1 MSDPEDELAELFR
14 DEAMRRIDAM
24 DAALLEI
31 ETGNAGAETLT
42 NLFRE
47 AHTIKGAAGMVGQDD
62 VRVVAHAME
71 DILAV
76 LRERGTFPASL
87 VPGLLRAT
95 GLLRSQ
101 VAGHGPSAGPV
112 LDELAAARAALNS
125 GTATET
131 GTGATAPPAAEPPP
145 SPAQSD
151 PPADSPAPADGPAAA
166 NGLAAEDALVAA
178 DGPVTDGRAPDR
190 PAPAGG
196 PATDA
201 PGPDAGPRS
210 AGPGGAG
217 PAVRVPAGK
226 IDRMLD
232 LVGEVVLNHRGLAH
246 SVGAVAGLPEDVE
259 RRLSTEQQLLGEL
272 TDSAVRMRT
281 LPVSAITGP
290 LPRAIRDI
298 AQAAG
303 KQVEFTVTGGDTELD
318 RAILE
323 SLAEPLTHLLRNA
336 VSHGIEPP
344 GERRRAGK
352 PACGRLE
359 LRAVPRGSL
368 VEITVRDDGRGIA
381 EATAAEAE
389 REGSLTDVLARPGY
403 STAAEV
409 TDLAGRGV
417 GMDAVQAYAR
427 SVGGS
432 LEVHSQ
438 PGHGLAA
445 TLVLPLALAQL
456 EVLLLRRGPEVYGI
470 PIAAVDEVLLVAET
484 RSVQGQLTVPVRGH
498 PVPLADIAVV
508 LGLPAPP
515 LPPQPAAVIVSAGGR
530 RVAIEVDRLIGAEE
544 VVVKPLGP
552 LAQADG
558 CLGATILG
566 DGRVALLIEPG
577 LFTRRCGARPG
588 PALAAQDAAARPAN
602 GQAPATGP
610 ATRPAAAP
618 GTHQPDKILV
628 VEDSFTVREL
638 QRSIFEAAGYRVAT
652 AADGNDALAVLHR
665 DPEIALVVS
674 DLDMPGL
681 DGLGLTRAVRAD
693 PARSA
698 LPVIIVTAR
707 GTEQVRQ
714 QGMAAGANAFMAKA
728 KFDQRELLATV
739 GRLVRG

>member
-1 MSDPEDELAELFR
+1 MTGPEDELAELFR
-14 DEAMRRIDAM
+14 DEAARRIEAM

-31 ETGNAGAETLT
+31 EAGNAGAETVT
-42 NLFRE
+42 SLFRE

-62 VRVVAHAME
+62 IRVVAHAVE

-76 LRERGTFPASL
+76 LRERGTFPAGL

-95 GLLRSQ
+95 GLLRRQ
-101 VAGHGPSAGPV
+101 VAGQAAPAVPV
-112 LDELAAARAALNS
+112 LDELAATRAALNS
-125 GTATET
+125 GI
-131 GTGATAPPAAEPPP
+131 GAGAVTPPPAEPVPPPAAEPPP
-145 SPAQSD
+145 SP
-151 PPADSPAPADGPAAA
+151 PASQFTPASQARPDGPATPNGAA
-166 NGLAAEDALVAA
+166 AA
-178 DGPVTDGRAPDR
+178 
-190 PAPAGG
+190 AGT
-196 PATDA
+196 AQ
-201 PGPDAGPRS
+201 
-210 AGPGGAG
+210 
-217 PAVRVPAGK
+217 AVRVPAAK

-232 LVGEVVLNHRGLAH
+232 LVGEVVLNHRRLEH
-246 SVGAVAGLPEDVE
+246 SVSATAGLPEDVE
-259 RRLSTEQQLLGEL
+259 RRLSAEQQLLGEL

-290 LPRAIRDI
+290 LPRAIRDL
-298 AQAAG
+298 ARAVG

-344 GERRRAGK
+344 DERVRAGK

-368 VEITVRDDGRGIA
+368 VEVSVTDDGRGIA
-381 EATAAEAE
+381 AATAEAAE

-427 SVGGS
+427 SVGGT
-432 LEVHSQ
+432 LEVRSQ
-438 PGHGLAA
+438 PGQGLAA

-456 EVLLLRRGPEVYGI
+456 EVLLLRRGRDVYGI
-470 PIAAVDEVLLVAET
+470 PIAAVDEVLLVT
-484 RSVQGQLTVPVRGH
+484 GTQSVQGQLAVPVRGH
-498 PVPLADIAVV
+498 PVPLADIAAV
-508 LGLPAPP
+508 LGLAAPA
-515 LPPQPAAVIVSAGGR
+515 LPGHPAAVIVSAGGR
-530 RVAIEVDRLIGAEE
+530 RVAIQCDRLIGAEE

-577 LFTRRCGARPG
+577 LFTRRSGARHVPP
-588 PALAAQDAAARPAN
+588 PAAAQPAQDAAAPPPGDAAPPA
-602 GQAPATGP
+602 GDAAPPATEPSTPAPETAAPAT
-610 ATRPAAAP
+610 R
-618 GTHQPDKILV
+618 QPDKILV

-652 AADGNDALAVLHR
+652 AEDGHDALAVLQR

-707 GTEQVRQ
+707 GSEQVRQ
-714 QGMAAGANAFMAKA
+714 QGMAAGASAFMAKA
-728 KFDQRELLATV
+728 QFDQRELLATV

>member
-1 MSDPEDELAELFR
+1 MISPEDDLADLFR
-14 DEAMRRIDAM
+14 DEAMRRLDAM

-31 ETGNAGAETLT
+31 ETGNAGAETVT
-42 NLFRE
+42 DLFRE
-47 AHTIKGAAGMVGQDD
+47 AHTIKGAASMVGQDD
-62 VRVVAHAME
+62 VRVVAHAVE

-76 LRERGTFPASL
+76 LRNRDTFPVSL
-87 VPGLLRAT
+87 VAGLLRAT

-101 VAGHGPSAGPV
+101 VAGRGGPAVPV
-112 LDELAAARAALNS
+112 LDELAAARAALTP
-125 GTATET
+125 GTSTGTSAADPPPAEPLAEEPPPADPPPAEPPPAESLAEEPPPADPPPAEPLATE
-131 GTGATAPPAAEPPP
+131 PPPP
-145 SPAQSD
+145 SPATAGQ
-151 PPADSPAPADGPAAA
+151 PSP
-166 NGLAAEDALVAA
+166 
-178 DGPVTDGRAPDR
+178 GRV
-190 PAPAGG
+190 
-196 PATDA
+196 
-201 PGPDAGPRS
+201 
-210 AGPGGAG
+210 
-217 PAVRVPAGK
+217 VRVPAGK

-246 SVGAVAGLPEDVE
+246 SAAAVGGLPEDVE
-259 RRLSTEQQLLGEL
+259 RRLSTAQQLLGEL

-298 AQAAG
+298 AQTAG
-303 KQVEFTVTGGDTELD
+303 KQVEFIVTGADTELD
-318 RAILE
+318 RVILE

-344 GERRRAGK
+344 DERRRAGK

-368 VEITVRDDGRGIA
+368 VEISVRDDGRGIA
-381 EATAAEAE
+381 AATAEEAE

-417 GMDAVQAYAR
+417 GMDAVQVYAR
-427 SVGGS
+427 SVGGT

-438 PGHGLAA
+438 PGQGLTA

-456 EVLLLRRGPEVYGI
+456 EVLLLGRGNDVYGI
-470 PIAAVDEVLLVAET
+470 PIAAVEEVLLVTGT
-484 RSVQGQLTVPVRGH
+484 RSVQGQRAVPVRGH
-498 PVPLADIAVV
+498 PVPLADIAAV
-508 LGLPAPP
+508 LGLTAPA
-515 LPPQPAAVIVSAGGR
+515 LPARPAAVIVSAGGR
-530 RVAIEVDRLIGAEE
+530 RVAIECDRLIGAEE
-544 VVVKPLGP
+544 VVVKPLGS

-577 LFTRRCGARPG
+577 LVTRRDGARAT
-588 PALAAQDAAARPAN
+588 PALAAAREQAATAPGN
-602 GQAPATGP
+602 GSAPAP
-610 ATRPAAAP
+610 P
-618 GTHQPDKILV
+618 PDKILV

-652 AADGNDALAVLHR
+652 AEDGHDALAVLQR

-693 PARSA
+693 PDRSA

-707 GTEQVRQ
+707 GSEQIRQ
-714 QGMAAGANAFMAKA
+714 QGMAAGASAFMAKA
-728 KFDQRELLATV
+728 QFDQRELLATV

>member
-1 MSDPEDELAELFR
+1 MTDPDDELAELFR
-14 DEAMRRIDAM
+14 DEAMRRLDAM

-31 ETGNAGAETLT
+31 ETGNAGAETVT
-42 NLFRE
+42 GLFRE
-47 AHTIKGAAGMVGQDD
+47 AHTIKGAASMVGQDD
-62 VRVVAHAME
+62 VRVVAHAVE
-71 DILAV
+71 DILSV
-76 LRERGTFPASL
+76 LRDRDTFPASL

-95 GLLRSQ
+95 GLLRGQ
-101 VAGHGPSAGPV
+101 VAGHSGPAGLV
-112 LDELAAARAALNS
+112 LDELAATRAALAH
-125 GTATET
+125 GGGPTA
-131 GTGATAPPAAEPPP
+131 AAPPAAGPEP
-145 SPAQSD
+145 SPVPGGPVPDGRGPGALPAASPVPGA
-151 PPADSPAPADGPAAA
+151 PPAASTPPGALPAASTPP
-166 NGLAAEDALVAA
+166 E
-178 DGPVTDGRAPDR
+178 APR
-190 PAPAGG
+190 PAGG
-196 PATDA
+196 PRPAGA
-201 PGPDAGPRS
+201 PR
-210 AGPGGAG
+210 PGGASGPG
-217 PAVRVPAGK
+217 PAIRVPAGK

-232 LVGEVVLNHRGLAH
+232 LVGEVVLNHGRLAH
-246 SVGAVAGLPEDVE
+246 SVGATTGLPDDVG
-259 RRLSTEQQLLGEL
+259 RRLSTERQLLGEL

-298 AQAAG
+298 AQAVG
-303 KQVEFTVTGGDTELD
+303 KQVEFTVAGGDTELD

-344 GERRRAGK
+344 DERRRAGK
-352 PACGRLE
+352 PAFGRLE
-359 LRAVPRGSL
+359 LRAVPLGSL
-368 VEITVRDDGRGIA
+368 VEISVTDDGRGIST
-381 EATAAEAE
+381 ATAEEAE
-389 REGSLTDVLARPGY
+389 REGSLTEVLARPGY

-417 GMDAVQAYAR
+417 GMDAVQVYAR
-427 SVGGS
+427 SVGGT

-438 PGHGLAA
+438 PGHGLTA

-456 EVLLLRRGPEVYGI
+456 EVLLLRRGPDVYGI
-470 PIAAVDEVLLVAET
+470 PIAAVDEVLLVTET
-484 RSVQGQLTVPVRGH
+484 RSVQGQLTVPVRDH

-508 LGLPAPP
+508 LGLTAPA
-515 LPPQPAAVIVSAGGR
+515 LPDHPAAVVVSAGGR
-530 RVAIEVDRLIGAEE
+530 RVAIQCDRLIGAEE

-577 LFTRRCGARPG
+577 LFTRRDRMRAG
-588 PALAAQDAAARPAN
+588 PAPAAQAAAARATS
-602 GQAPATGP
+602 APATS
-610 ATRPAAAP
+610 APAAA
-618 GTHQPDKILV
+618 HHPDKILV

-652 AADGNDALAVLHR
+652 AEDGRDALAVLQR
-665 DPEIALVVS
+665 DPDIALVVS

-693 PARSA
+693 PVRST

-707 GTEQVRQ
+707 GTERVRQ
-714 QGMAAGANAFMAKA
+714 QGIAAGVNAFMAKA
-728 KFDQRELLATV
+728 QFDQRELLATV

>member
-1 MSDPEDELAELFR
+1 
-14 DEAMRRIDAM
+14 
-24 DAALLEI
+24 
-31 ETGNAGAETLT
+31 
-42 NLFRE
+42 
-47 AHTIKGAAGMVGQDD
+47 
-62 VRVVAHAME
+62 
-71 DILAV
+71 
-76 LRERGTFPASL
+76 
-87 VPGLLRAT
+87 
-95 GLLRSQ
+95 
-101 VAGHGPSAGPV
+101 
-112 LDELAAARAALNS
+112 
-125 GTATET
+125 
-131 GTGATAPPAAEPPP
+131 
-145 SPAQSD
+145 
-151 PPADSPAPADGPAAA
+151 
-166 NGLAAEDALVAA
+166 
-178 DGPVTDGRAPDR
+178 
-190 PAPAGG
+190 
-196 PATDA
+196 
-201 PGPDAGPRS
+201 
-210 AGPGGAG
+210 
-217 PAVRVPAGK
+217 
-226 IDRMLD
+226 MLD
-232 LVGEVVLNHRGLAH
+232 LVGEVVLNHRRLAH

-259 RRLSTEQQLLGEL
+259 RRLSAEQQLLGEL

-303 KQVEFTVTGGDTELD
+303 KQVEFIVTGGDTELD

-344 GERRRAGK
+344 GDRVRAGK

-368 VEITVRDDGRGIA
+368 VEISVIDDGRGIA
-381 EATAAEAE
+381 PGTAEEAE

-409 TDLAGRGV
+409 THLAGRGV

-427 SVGGS
+427 SVGGT

-438 PGHGLAA
+438 PGQGLAA
-445 TLVLPLALAQL
+445 TLVLPLALSQL
-456 EVLLLRRGPEVYGI
+456 EVLLLRRGPEVYGL
-470 PIAAVDEVLLVAET
+470 PVAAVDEVLLVTET
-484 RSVQGQLTVPVRGH
+484 RSVQGQRTVPVRGH

-508 LGLPAPP
+508 LGLTAPP

-530 RVAIEVDRLIGAEE
+530 RVAIECDLLIGAEE

-577 LFTRRCGARPG
+577 LFTRRGGAGALTAP
-588 PALAAQDAAARPAN
+588 PAQ
-602 GQAPATGP
+602 
-610 ATRPAAAP
+610 PAAAP
-618 GTHQPDKILV
+618 ANGAAPATPPARDPSTEPAAEPGARQPDKILV

-652 AADGNDALAVLHR
+652 AEDGHDALAVLHR

-693 PARSA
+693 PDRSA

-714 QGMAAGANAFMAKA
+714 QGLAAGANAFMAKA
-728 KFDQRELLATV
+728 QFDQRELLATV

>member
-1 MSDPEDELAELFR
+1 MTDPEDELAELFR
-14 DEAMRRIDAM
+14 DEATRRLEVM

-31 ETGNAGAETLT
+31 EAGNAGAETVT
-42 NLFRE
+42 SLFRE

-62 VRVVAHAME
+62 VRVVAHAVE

-76 LRERGTFPASL
+76 LRERRTFPASL

-101 VAGHGPSAGPV
+101 VAGQAGPAVLV
-112 LDELAAARAALNS
+112 LDELATARAALDT
-125 GTATET
+125 GT
-131 GTGATAPPAAEPPP
+131 GTGAAPPPAAEPAP
-145 SPAQSD
+145 
-151 PPADSPAPADGPAAA
+151 PPAAEPAPPPAAEPA
-166 NGLAAEDALVAA
+166 
-178 DGPVTDGRAPDR
+178 PV
-190 PAPAGG
+190 PAGG
-196 PATDA
+196 TAQ
-201 PGPDAGPRS
+201 
-210 AGPGGAG
+210 
-217 PAVRVPAGK
+217 AVRVPAGK

-232 LVGEVVLNHRGLAH
+232 LVGEVVLNHRRLEH
-246 SVGAVAGLPEDVE
+246 SVGATAGLPEDVE
-259 RRLSTEQQLLGEL
+259 RRLSAEQQLLGEL

-298 AQAAG
+298 AQTAG
-303 KQVEFTVTGGDTELD
+303 KQVEFIVTGGDTELD

-344 GERRRAGK
+344 DERVRAGK

-368 VEITVRDDGRGIA
+368 VEVSVSDDGRGIA
-381 EATAAEAE
+381 AATAAEAE

-427 SVGGS
+427 SVGGT
-432 LEVHSQ
+432 LEVRSQ
-438 PGHGLAA
+438 PGQGLEA

-456 EVLLLRRGPEVYGI
+456 EVLLLRRGPDVYGI
-470 PIAAVDEVLLVAET
+470 PIAAVDEVLLVT
-484 RSVQGQLTVPVRGH
+484 GTQSVQGRLAVPVRGH
-498 PVPLADIAVV
+498 PVPLADIAAV

-515 LPPQPAAVIVSAGGR
+515 LSRHPAAVIVSAGGR
-530 RVAIEVDRLIGAEE
+530 RVAIECDHLIGAEE

-577 LFTRRCGARPG
+577 LFTRRDGARHVPP
-588 PALAAQDAAARPAN
+588 PATETAQDAAAPPAGDAAPPAP
-602 GQAPATGP
+602 GQTREPATP
-610 ATRPAAAP
+610 P
-618 GTHQPDKILV
+618 PDKILV

-652 AADGNDALAVLHR
+652 AEDGHDALAVLQR

-707 GTEQVRQ
+707 GSEQVRQ
-714 QGMAAGANAFMAKA
+714 QGIAAGASAFMAKA
-728 KFDQRELLATV
+728 QFDQRELLATV

>member
-1 MSDPEDELAELFR
+1 VTSPEDDLAELFR

-31 ETGNAGAETLT
+31 ETGNAGAETVT
-42 NLFRE
+42 DLFRE

-62 VRVVAHAME
+62 VRVVAHAVE

-76 LRERGTFPASL
+76 LRDRGTFPAGL

-95 GLLRSQ
+95 GLLRRQ
-101 VAGHGPSAGPV
+101 VAGRGGSAVPV
-112 LDELAAARAALNS
+112 LDELAAARAALTHGS
-125 GTATET
+125 TTATEPT
-131 GTGATAPPAAEPPP
+131 PSPPPAEPPAAVPWAAEPPAAVPQVAEPPAAVPQAAEPPAAAPKAAAPPPAAPPAAGQPPP
-145 SPAQSD
+145 S
-151 PPADSPAPADGPAAA
+151 
-166 NGLAAEDALVAA
+166 
-178 DGPVTDGRAPDR
+178 
-190 PAPAGG
+190 
-196 PATDA
+196 
-201 PGPDAGPRS
+201 
-210 AGPGGAG
+210 
-217 PAVRVPAGK
+217 PAVRVPAAK

-232 LVGEVVLNHRGLAH
+232 LVGEVVLNHRRLAH
-246 SVGAVAGLPEDVE
+246 SAGAVAGLPEDVE

-303 KQVEFTVTGGDTELD
+303 KQVEFIVTGADTELD
-318 RAILE
+318 RVILE

-344 GERRRAGK
+344 DERRRAGK
-352 PACGRLE
+352 PACGQLE

-368 VEITVRDDGRGIA
+368 VEISVRDDGRGIA
-381 EATAAEAE
+381 AATAAEAE

-432 LEVHSQ
+432 LEVRSQ
-438 PGHGLAA
+438 PGQGLAA

-456 EVLLLRRGPEVYGI
+456 EVLLLGRGNDVYGI
-470 PIAAVDEVLLVAET
+470 PIAAVDEVLLVTET
-484 RSVQGQLTVPVRGH
+484 RSVQGQRTVPVRGH
-498 PVPLADIAVV
+498 PVPLADIAAV
-508 LGLPAPP
+508 LGLTAPA
-515 LPPQPAAVIVSAGGR
+515 LPARPAAVIVSAGGR
-530 RVAIEVDRLIGAEE
+530 RVAIECDRLIGAED

-577 LFTRRCGARPG
+577 LVTRRDGARARR
-588 PALAAQDAAARPAN
+588 ALAASQEAAAPAN
-602 GQAPATGP
+602 GRAPVHP
-610 ATRPAAAP
+610 
-618 GTHQPDKILV
+618 PDKILV

-652 AADGNDALAVLHR
+652 AEDGHDALAVLQR

-693 PARSA
+693 PDRSA

-707 GTEQVRQ
+707 GSEQVRQ
-714 QGMAAGANAFMAKA
+714 QGMAAGASAFMAKA
-728 KFDQRELLATV
+728 QFDQRELLATV

>member
-1 MSDPEDELAELFR
+1 V
-14 DEAMRRIDAM
+14 I
-24 DAALLEI
+24 
-31 ETGNAGAETLT
+31 
-42 NLFRE
+42 
-47 AHTIKGAAGMVGQDD
+47 
-62 VRVVAHAME
+62 
-71 DILAV
+71 
-76 LRERGTFPASL
+76 
-87 VPGLLRAT
+87 
-95 GLLRSQ
+95 
-101 VAGHGPSAGPV
+101 
-112 LDELAAARAALNS
+112 
-125 GTATET
+125 
-131 GTGATAPPAAEPPP
+131 
-145 SPAQSD
+145 
-151 PPADSPAPADGPAAA
+151 
-166 NGLAAEDALVAA
+166 
-178 DGPVTDGRAPDR
+178 
-190 PAPAGG
+190 
-196 PATDA
+196 
-201 PGPDAGPRS
+201 
-210 AGPGGAG
+210 
-217 PAVRVPAGK
+217 RVPAGK
-226 IDRMLD
+226 VDRMLD
-232 LVGEVVLNHRGLAH
+232 LVGEVVLNHRRLAH

-259 RRLSTEQQLLGEL
+259 RRLSAEQQLLGEL

-303 KQVEFTVTGGDTELD
+303 KQVEFIVTGGDTELD

-344 GERRRAGK
+344 DDRVRAGK

-359 LRAVPRGSL
+359 LHAVPRGSL
-368 VEITVRDDGRGIA
+368 VEISVVDDGRGIA
-381 EATAAEAE
+381 PGTAEEAE

-427 SVGGS
+427 SVGGT
-432 LEVHSQ
+432 LEVRSR

-456 EVLLLRRGPEVYGI
+456 EVLLLRRGPEVYGL
-470 PIAAVDEVLLVAET
+470 PVAAVDEVLLVTET
-484 RSVQGQLTVPVRGH
+484 RSVQGQRTVPVRGH

-508 LGLPAPP
+508 LGLTAPP

-530 RVAIEVDRLIGAEE
+530 RVAIECDLLIGAEE

-577 LFTRRCGARPG
+577 LFTRRGGAG
-588 PALAAQDAAARPAN
+588 ALTAPAN
-602 GQAPATGP
+602 QPAAEPATDPSTGP
-610 ATRPAAAP
+610 AAGPSARP
-618 GTHQPDKILV
+618 PDKILV
-628 VEDSFTVREL
+628 VEDSLTVREL

-652 AADGNDALAVLHR
+652 AEDGHDALAVLQR

-693 PARSA
+693 PDRST

-714 QGMAAGANAFMAKA
+714 QGLAAGASAFMAKA
-728 KFDQRELLATV
+728 QFDQRELLATV

>member
-1 MSDPEDELAELFR
+1 M
-14 DEAMRRIDAM
+14 
-24 DAALLEI
+24 
-31 ETGNAGAETLT
+31 
-42 NLFRE
+42 
-47 AHTIKGAAGMVGQDD
+47 AHW
-62 VRVVAHAME
+62 
-71 DILAV
+71 
-76 LRERGTFPASL
+76 
-87 VPGLLRAT
+87 
-95 GLLRSQ
+95 
-101 VAGHGPSAGPV
+101 
-112 LDELAAARAALNS
+112 
-125 GTATET
+125 
-131 GTGATAPPAAEPPP
+131 
-145 SPAQSD
+145 
-151 PPADSPAPADGPAAA
+151 
-166 NGLAAEDALVAA
+166 
-178 DGPVTDGRAPDR
+178 
-190 PAPAGG
+190 
-196 PATDA
+196 
-201 PGPDAGPRS
+201 
-210 AGPGGAG
+210 
-217 PAVRVPAGK
+217 
-226 IDRMLD
+226 
-232 LVGEVVLNHRGLAH
+232 
-246 SVGAVAGLPEDVE
+246 VGAVGGLPEDVE
-259 RRLSTEQQLLGEL
+259 RRLSAERQLLGEL

-303 KQVEFTVTGGDTELD
+303 KQVEFIVTGGDTELD
-318 RAILE
+318 RTILE

-344 GERRRAGK
+344 DDRVRAGK

-368 VEITVRDDGRGIA
+368 VEISVIDDGRGIA
-381 EATAAEAE
+381 PGTAEEAE

-403 STAAEV
+403 STATEV

-417 GMDAVQAYAR
+417 GMDAVQAYTR
-427 SVGGS
+427 SVGGT
-432 LEVHSQ
+432 LEVRSQ

-456 EVLLLRRGPEVYGI
+456 EVLLLRRGPEVYGL
-470 PIAAVDEVLLVAET
+470 PVAAVDEVLLVTET
-484 RSVQGQLTVPVRGH
+484 RSVQGQRTVPVRGH

-508 LGLPAPP
+508 LGLTAPP

-530 RVAIEVDRLIGAEE
+530 RVAIECDLLIGTEE

-577 LFTRRCGARPG
+577 LFTRRGGAA
-588 PALAAQDAAARPAN
+588 PATGAATPPAPD
-602 GQAPATGP
+602 PATGP
-610 ATRPAAAP
+610 AAEP
-618 GTHQPDKILV
+618 GARQPDKILV

-652 AADGNDALAVLHR
+652 AEDGHDALAVLRR

-693 PARSA
+693 PDRSA

-714 QGMAAGANAFMAKA
+714 QGLAAGANAFMAKA
-728 KFDQRELLATV
+728 QFDQRELLATV

>member
-1 MSDPEDELAELFR
+1 MTDPEDELAQLFR

-31 ETGNAGAETLT
+31 ETGKAGAETLT
-42 NLFRE
+42 DLFRE

-62 VRVVAHAME
+62 VREVAHAVE

-76 LRERGTFPASL
+76 LRDRGTFPASL
-87 VPGLLRAT
+87 VPSLLRAT
-95 GLLRSQ
+95 GLLRTQ
-101 VAGHGPSAGPV
+101 VTGHAGPAAPV
-112 LDELAAARAALNS
+112 LNDLAAARAALNS
-125 GTATET
+125 EPGPGATEPPQ
-131 GTGATAPPAAEPPP
+131 ATEPPPATEPPRAAEPPP
-145 SPAQSD
+145 GP
-151 PPADSPAPADGPAAA
+151 PAAA
-166 NGLAAEDALVAA
+166 NG
-178 DGPVTDGRAPDR
+178 P
-190 PAPAGG
+190 
-196 PATDA
+196 
-201 PGPDAGPRS
+201 
-210 AGPGGAG
+210 G

-246 SVGAVAGLPEDVE
+246 SVGTVAGLPEDVE

-344 GERRRAGK
+344 DERRRAGK

-368 VEITVRDDGRGIA
+368 VEITVQDDGRGIA
-381 EATAAEAE
+381 ATTAEEAE

-427 SVGGS
+427 SVGGT

-456 EVLLLRRGPEVYGI
+456 EVLLLRRGPDVYGI
-470 PIAAVDEVLLVAET
+470 PVAAVDEVLLVTGT
-484 RSVQGQLTVPVRGH
+484 RSVQGQRTVPVRGH
-498 PVPLADIAVV
+498 PVPLADIAAV
-508 LGLPAPP
+508 LGLPAPA
-515 LPPQPAAVIVSAGGR
+515 LPPHPAGVIVSAGGR
-530 RVAIEVDRLIGAEE
+530 RVAIECDRLIGAEE

-566 DGRVALLIEPG
+566 DGRIALLIEPG
-577 LFTRRCGARPG
+577 LFTRRKGARAVLAP
-588 PALAAQDAAARPAN
+588 AAQHAAAAPAN
-602 GQAPATGP
+602 GAAPSLPATQPGTGPGTGP
-610 ATRPAAAP
+610 APRPAAAP
-618 GTHQPDKILV
+618 GTKQPDKILV

-652 AADGNDALAVLHR
+652 AEDGRDALAVLQR

-674 DLDMPGL
+674 DLDMPRL
-681 DGLGLTRAVRAD
+681 DGLELTRAVRAD
-693 PARSA
+693 PDRSA

-707 GTEQVRQ
+707 GTEQIRQ

-728 KFDQRELLATV
+728 QFDQRELLATV
-739 GRLVRG
+739 GRLVRR

>member
-1 MSDPEDELAELFR
+1 MTGPMDDLAELFR

-62 VRVVAHAME
+62 VRVVAHAVE

-101 VAGHGPSAGPV
+101 VAGRAGPAVPV
-112 LDELAAARAALNS
+112 LDELAAARATLTP
-125 GTATET
+125 GTAAERP
-131 GTGATAPPAAEPPP
+131 AAEPLAAEPLAAEPPAAELPLPEPPATEPPASEPPPAEPPPP
-145 SPAQSD
+145 SP
-151 PPADSPAPADGPAAA
+151 PAAA
-166 NGLAAEDALVAA
+166 QPSPS
-178 DGPVTDGRAPDR
+178 PV
-190 PAPAGG
+190 
-196 PATDA
+196 
-201 PGPDAGPRS
+201 
-210 AGPGGAG
+210 
-217 PAVRVPAGK
+217 VRVPAGK

-232 LVGEVVLNHRGLAH
+232 LVGEVVLNHRGLVH
-246 SVGAVAGLPEDVE
+246 SAGAVTGLPDDVE
-259 RRLSTEQQLLGEL
+259 RRLSTEQQLLAEL

-303 KQVEFTVTGGDTELD
+303 KQVEFIVTGADTELD
-318 RAILE
+318 RVILE

-344 GERRRAGK
+344 DERRRAGK
-352 PACGRLE
+352 PACGQLE
-359 LRAVPRGSL
+359 LSAVPRGSL
-368 VEITVRDDGRGIA
+368 VEISVRDDGRGIA
-381 EATAAEAE
+381 AATAEEAE

-427 SVGGS
+427 SVGGT
-432 LEVHSQ
+432 LEVRSQ
-438 PGHGLAA
+438 PGRGLAA

-456 EVLLLRRGPEVYGI
+456 EVLLLGRGNDVYGI
-470 PIAAVDEVLLVAET
+470 PIAAVDEVLLVTET
-484 RSVQGQLTVPVRGH
+484 RSVQGRRTVPVRGH
-498 PVPLADIAVV
+498 PVPLADIAAV
-508 LGLPAPP
+508 LGLTAPA
-515 LPPQPAAVIVSAGGR
+515 LPARPAAVIVSVGGR
-530 RVAIEVDRLIGAEE
+530 RVAIECDRLIGAEE

-577 LFTRRCGARPG
+577 LVTQRDGARASP
-588 PALAAQDAAARPAN
+588 
-602 GQAPATGP
+602 APA
-610 ATRPAAAP
+610 ATTQP
-618 GTHQPDKILV
+618 PDKILV

-652 AADGNDALAVLHR
+652 AEDGHDALAVLQR

-693 PARSA
+693 PDRSA

-707 GTEQVRQ
+707 GSEQIRQ

-728 KFDQRELLATV
+728 QFDQRELLATV

>member
-1 MSDPEDELAELFR
+1 MIDPEDELAELFR
-14 DEAMRRIDAM
+14 DEAARRIEAM

-31 ETGNAGAETLT
+31 EAGNAGAETVT
-42 NLFRE
+42 SLFRE

-62 VRVVAHAME
+62 VRVVAHAVE

-101 VAGHGPSAGPV
+101 VAGQAVPAGPV
-112 LDELAAARAALNS
+112 LDELAATRAALNS
-125 GTATET
+125 GT
-131 GTGATAPPAAEPPP
+131 GAGAAAPRPAEPAPPAPAEPPP
-145 SPAQSD
+145 SPPVAQVT
-151 PPADSPAPADGPAAA
+151 P
-166 NGLAAEDALVAA
+166 N
-178 DGPVTDGRAPDR
+178 GPVTPDV
-190 PAPAGG
+190 PPTPNGAAAAAG
-196 PATDA
+196 AA
-201 PGPDAGPRS
+201 Q
-210 AGPGGAG
+210 
-217 PAVRVPAGK
+217 AVRVPAGK

-232 LVGEVVLNHRGLAH
+232 LVGEVVLNHRRLEH
-246 SVGAVAGLPEDVE
+246 SVSATAGLPEDVE
-259 RRLSTEQQLLGEL
+259 RRLSAEQQLLGEL

-290 LPRAIRDI
+290 LPRAIRDL

-344 GERRRAGK
+344 DERVRAGK

-368 VEITVRDDGRGIA
+368 VEISVTDDGRGIA
-381 EATAAEAE
+381 AATAEEAE

-427 SVGGS
+427 SVGGT
-432 LEVHSQ
+432 LEVRSQ
-438 PGHGLAA
+438 PGQGLEA

-456 EVLLLRRGPEVYGI
+456 EVLLLRRGPDVYGI
-470 PIAAVDEVLLVAET
+470 PIAAVDEVLLVT
-484 RSVQGQLTVPVRGH
+484 GTQSVQGQPAVPVRGH
-498 PVPLADIAVV
+498 PVPLADIAAV
-508 LGLPAPP
+508 LGLAAPA
-515 LPPQPAAVIVSAGGR
+515 LPGHPAAVIVSAGGR
-530 RVAIEVDRLIGAEE
+530 RVAIQCDRLIGAEE

-577 LFTRRCGARPG
+577 LFTRRAGARYVP
-588 PALAAQDAAARPAN
+588 PPAALAVQE
-602 GQAPATGP
+602 
-610 ATRPAAAP
+610 AAAP
-618 GTHQPDKILV
+618 PPGDAPPPAGAAAPPAAIPGTESGTPGPEPGGLGPAAPASRPPDKILV

-652 AADGNDALAVLHR
+652 AEDGHDALAVLQR

-707 GTEQVRQ
+707 GSEQVRQ
-714 QGMAAGANAFMAKA
+714 QGMAAGASAFMAKA
-728 KFDQRELLATV
+728 QFDQRELLATV